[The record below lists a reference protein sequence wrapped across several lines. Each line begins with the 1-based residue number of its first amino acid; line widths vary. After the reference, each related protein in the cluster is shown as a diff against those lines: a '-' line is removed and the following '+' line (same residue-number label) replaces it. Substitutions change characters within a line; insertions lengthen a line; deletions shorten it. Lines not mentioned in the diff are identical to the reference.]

1 MKWRVLVNAIMNL
14 SVPHRWRVAFLNK
27 LSNYKLFRLYTV
39 KLVLCTSMYTLTCI
53 HQSLSCLF
61 TSSNGR
67 RNTSLRIIK
76 HGSIHI
82 FP

>member
-1 MKWRVLVNAIMNL
+1 MKWGVLVSAVMIL
-14 SVPHRWRVAFLNK
+14 SVLHRWRVAFLSR

-39 KLVLCTSMYTLTCI
+39 KLVLCTSMYTVTCI
-53 HQSLSCLF
+53 HQALSFLF

-67 RNTSLRIIK
+67 RNTSLRIIM